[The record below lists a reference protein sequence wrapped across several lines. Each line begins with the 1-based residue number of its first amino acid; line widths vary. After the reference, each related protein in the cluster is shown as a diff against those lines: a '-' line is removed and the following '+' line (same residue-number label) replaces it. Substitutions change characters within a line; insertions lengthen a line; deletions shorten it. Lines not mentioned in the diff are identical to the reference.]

1 MVTPWRFALHSTKA
15 RGAASSLTPS
25 AAVTVLWGGGLGTH
39 TEDLGLPLSPFR
51 LCSSLM
57 FPQGGPQPGLVCPL
71 LSGGGRLTEHGASS
85 SGFSQPRVGG
95 CQGSCH
101 LQASALPVPGLAY
114 RWHTHART
122 CTHTH
127 TFAHALALTHTHNT
141 GSKVSVSS
149 HLPLAARGGGG
160 ARLWNPGAF
169 GFRCGS
175 SEGRADP
182 AD

>member
-114 RWHTHART
+114 RWHTHARM

-127 TFAHALALTHTHNT
+127 TFAHALALTHTQHRKQ
-141 GSKVSVSS
+141 SLS
-149 HLPLAARGGGG
+149 LFPFAPCCPRRGRGQTLEP
-160 ARLWNPGAF
+160 RCLWF
-169 GFRCGS
+169 
-175 SEGRADP
+175 
-182 AD
+182 